1 MIEGHLFPR
10 VRAGVHVDAVPP
22 CRVMLGDTDLRF
34 KGVPDALVRNI
45 IARFDGRLSL
55 DELRADYGRAAPV
68 VALIATEMRKRRML
82 LLAEASRDTWETAS
96 ELIATPSRA
105 YIEDRAADP
114 ATAAARWRSDPILV
128 SGQGPSFVM
137 AVSALADAGAGELMI
152 GANDADER
160 AEIEH
165 LLAGT
170 HCRHRFVDAAKRS
183 AATLHVRV
191 IDGDVYEDAVAR
203 DAGGPRILAGIVRGA
218 GVVARA
224 RAGEVPVRPLL
235 PVGSAEAVSGYA
247 RTVIGNLAA
256 FQALDA
262 IIAGEVPLA
271 GVMVVRADGGLYAAD
286 PGPGAAPSLDDRI
299 RSPFQ
304 SEREQWVAIARPF
317 LAAPAPLLGWADEA
331 ALPSFPIAHRGLRI
345 LPEGALVTAWAASP
359 SEVTTRA
366 IRAALEALADRL
378 TGSAGHA
385 AGRSQEEWAER
396 AYIAWAE
403 RQAPVAADPPASRRL
418 RYDDDDDIAF
428 RTLVRLTSLYLGE
441 QPAIAIGIDPGS
453 GLPRADVAAG
463 GFRRFALGRSALH
476 AAIEALG
483 RILSA
488 LQLDQPSTLPA
499 SSSLAILPCDLD
511 LRQEVALRPEQCGLV
526 PEMLDELGGLPV
538 DGFVLGRFVA

>member
-1 MIEGHLFPR
+1 MIEGYLFPR
-10 VRAGVHVDAVPP
+10 LRAGVHVDATPP

-55 DELRADYGRAAPV
+55 DALRADYGRAAPV

-105 YIEDRAADP
+105 FIEDQAADP

-128 SGQGPSFVM
+128 SGQGRSFVM

-152 GANDADER
+152 DSEDADER
-160 AEIEH
+160 AQIEH
-165 LLAGT
+165 LLAGAQ
-170 HCRHRFVDAAKRS
+170 CRHRFVDPAHAHDTR
-183 AATLHVRV
+183 LHVRI
-191 IDGDVYEDAVAR
+191 IDGDVFEDAAAR
-203 DAGGPRILAGIVRGA
+203 DAGGPRILAGIAQGS

-235 PVGSAEAVSGYA
+235 PVGSAEAVSGHA

-271 GVMVVRADGGLYAAD
+271 DLLVVRADGGLYAAD
-286 PGPGAAPSLDDRI
+286 PGPGTAPSLDDRI

-317 LAAPAPLLGWADEA
+317 LAAPAPLLEWADEV
-331 ALPSFPIAHRGLRI
+331 ALPSFPIAHRGLRV

-359 SEVTTRA
+359 SEVTTRT

-378 TGSAGHA
+378 TGSVGHA
-385 AGRSQEEWAER
+385 VGRSQEEWAER

-428 RTLVRLTSLYLGE
+428 RTLVRLTRLYLGE
-441 QPAIAIGIDPGS
+441 QPEIAIGIDPGS

-463 GFRRFALGRSALH
+463 GFRRFALGRSVLH

-483 RILSA
+483 RTLSA
-488 LQLDQPSTLPA
+488 FQLDKPPTLPA
-499 SSSLAILPCDLD
+499 SPNPAILPCELD
-511 LRQEVALRPEQCGLV
+511 LRQEVAPRPEQCGLV

-538 DGFVLGRFVA
+538 DGFVLGRFVG